1 MSRNTSIFL
10 VVGFLAGGMIFG
22 FVFWHAQSG
31 SGDELRESLEKAKIA
46 SATPAVVA
54 GANAQ
59 ATQAGGATAAGAQA
73 TQASAGVSPENA
85 QNPMQP
91 DSVAPEAKTLPNN
104 AEEEKPKDETADWET
119 FKDEK
124 NNFEFK
130 HPTDLSVVLSGDI
143 ITLSKDA
150 VTWKIRVYE
159 NKKNLELSSWYTA
172 YFSEKERKNCV
183 LSDSSVK
190 VGSYETKYAN
200 PNSDPTKC
208 ERDGYFATSSD
219 KKIVLK
225 ISLDKETVENAN
237 KILATLKFGA

>member
-1 MSRNTSIFL
+1 MSRNASIFL

-31 SGDELRESLEKAKIA
+31 AGDELRESLEKARIA
-46 SATPAVVA
+46 SAAPEAVA

-59 ATQAGGATAAGAQA
+59 ATQSSGATAAGAQSA
-73 TQASAGVSPENA
+73 TQPVADATATPA
-85 QNPMQP
+85 
-91 DSVAPEAKTLPNN
+91 APEAKEAKALPNN
-104 AEEEKPKDETADWET
+104 AEEEKPKDETANWET
-119 FKDEK
+119 FKDEE

-130 HPTDLSVVLSGDI
+130 HPVDIRVISNGDV

-150 VTWKIRVYE
+150 VTWKIRIYE
-159 NKKNLELSSWYTA
+159 NKKNLDLSSWYTA

-208 ERDGYFATSSD
+208 ERDGYFATGSD
-219 KKIVLK
+219 KKTVLK

-237 KILATLKFGA
+237 KILATFKFGA

>member
-31 SGDELRESLEKAKIA
+31 AGDELSESLEKTRVA
-46 SATPAVVA
+46 STTPEKVA
-54 GANAQ
+54 GVNAQ
-59 ATQAGGATAAGAQA
+59 VNQSSGATAPGAQNLTQLAAADTPA
-73 TQASAGVSPENA
+73 TSEA
-85 QNPMQP
+85 QT
-91 DSVAPEAKTLPNN
+91 VPNR
-104 AEEEKPKDETADWET
+104 AEEENPKDEATDWET
-119 FKDEK
+119 FKDEE

-130 HPTDLSVVLSGDI
+130 HPVDIRVISNGDI

-150 VTWKIRVYE
+150 VTWKIRIYE
-159 NKKNLELSSWYTA
+159 NKKNLILSSWYTD

-219 KKIVLK
+219 KKTVLK

-237 KILATLKFGA
+237 KILATFKFGA

>member
-22 FVFWHAQSG
+22 FVFWHAQNG
-31 SGDELRESLEKAKIA
+31 AGDELRESLEKAKVA
-46 SATPAVVA
+46 STAPATVA
-54 GANAQ
+54 GANTQ
-59 ATQAGGATAAGAQA
+59 ATQSGGATAAGAQNA
-73 TQASAGVSPENA
+73 AQPTAGASAT
-85 QNPMQP
+85 
-91 DSVAPEAKTLPNN
+91 APESQTESKS

-130 HPTDLSVVLSGDI
+130 HPTDLTVISSGDI
-143 ITLSKDA
+143 ITLSKEA
-150 VTWKIRVYE
+150 TSWKIRLYA
-159 NKKNLELSSWYTA
+159 NKKNLDLSSWYTA
-172 YFSEKERKNCV
+172 YFSEKERQNCV

-200 PNSDPTKC
+200 PNTDPTKC
-208 ERDGYFATSSD
+208 ERDGYFATGGD

-225 ISLDKETVENAN
+225 INLDKETVENAN
-237 KILATLKFGA
+237 KILATFKFDNQP